1 MKKILTAKIIAVV
14 LALILTASISY
25 AINWDFWEDSS
36 EGVGPIETDWYA
48 VEDWELEVCYK
59 WGGPEHATTVS
70 TGTASYVYTTT
81 ATIQALKDTIEYPN
95 GTIDILYQAA
105 WYVKPMTDS
114 LDYRVELTN
123 GAVLEV
129 GSGTADANT
138 GGSGYYAQYLSEDYT
153 KATLYFGSD
162 SLEVDIAEIED

>member
-70 TGTASYVYTTT
+70 TSTTIKQ
-81 ATIQALKDTIEYPN
+81 TITTFAK
-95 GTIDILYQAA
+95 
-105 WYVKPMTDS
+105 
-114 LDYRVELTN
+114 
-123 GAVLEV
+123 
-129 GSGTADANT
+129 
-138 GGSGYYAQYLSEDYT
+138 
-153 KATLYFGSD
+153 
-162 SLEVDIAEIED
+162 